1 MVFYIRK
8 YLFTHSSP
16 PLTKSYFFLKA
27 SSQLNFCPDFYRFR
41 SVCHWRLLPNVILIA
56 CNSFWQCKTR
66 PFSGKR
72 LNLLRFQDDGVKP
85 DPLGLLAGVCV
96 CVFISSMVMQQPS
109 WITIFAQFI
118 FNVLFSFCVRLVW
131 PLPRRWSCCL
141 VEENVVRRRWKIL
154 K

>member
-8 YLFTHSSP
+8 YLFTHSFP

-109 WITIFAQFI
+109 RITIFAQFI
-118 FNVLFSFCVRLVW
+118 FNGFFSFCVRLVW